1 MYRSPAQERRRVT
14 IETFG
19 ESLTLGHHAFRP
31 ADPVDV
37 LTVDG
42 AAALLG
48 TDPGTVVALAESGEV
63 PARRLGGEWRFARRA
78 LLDWLARGEGG

>member
-1 MYRSPAQERRRVT
+1 MPMIRTAERRRITV
-14 IETFG
+14 ETFADG
-19 ESLTLGHHAFRP
+19 MVLGRHAFRP

-37 LTVDG
+37 LTVEA

-48 TDPGTVVALAESGEV
+48 TDPETVAALAESGEV

-78 LLDWLARGEGG
+78 LLDWLARGEAG